1 MLGLEQDFCQCLIMN
16 LKTNSFISVVSPTM
30 ADLEAVLSVPRGDIP
45 DSHCISAAVAC
56 SGQYKIAV
64 A

>member
-30 ADLEAVLSVPRGDIP
+30 ADLQAVSSMVQEVTFLAATAFLQQSLVLVSV
-45 DSHCISAAVAC
+45 
-56 SGQYKIAV
+56 K
-64 A
+64 

>member
-30 ADLEAVLSVPRGDIP
+30 ADLQAVSSMVQEVTFLTATAFLQQSLVLVSV
-45 DSHCISAAVAC
+45 
-56 SGQYKIAV
+56 K
-64 A
+64 